1 MFKRKA
7 IESLKEWKAK
17 WAGDYAVLLEGARRV
32 GKSTIAETFAK
43 ENYKSYILV
52 DFSDFSEDLQS
63 IFKSISNRDLFFLR
77 LQDYFKTKLYERK
90 SVIIFDE
97 IQFYPPVR
105 QAIKHLVK
113 DGRYDYIET
122 GLLISIHKNSL
133 EILNPSE
140 EMRIN
145 VYPMDYEE
153 FCWATGENCEAIKEL
168 VSLNR
173 KLDSTNRLLMSKFRI
188 YMAVGGMPQAVDA
201 YLKKRT
207 FQEIDVVKRE
217 IIALYKEDFRKID
230 PNGRI
235 GEMYESIPSQLALK
249 RKFVISYATGKR
261 ETERDKRMMNELIA
275 SKTVLPCYRVREP
288 KAPLKSTRDTKDY
301 KLYVSDVGLFVT
313 LLLSDK
319 KVPEEKLYGKLLSDK
334 LNANL
339 SYLYENVVAQIIAS
353 TNRDLLY
360 FTWKDNHKKKPHEID
375 FLLSDGNKVIPVEVK
390 SSDIKNHASITAF
403 SSKYS
408 SCISRRV
415 LFSQNDF
422 GNEGML
428 ELKPLYS
435 LPCFLENIDKN
446 SK

>member
-7 IESLKEWKAK
+7 IESLKEWKEK
-17 WAGDYAVLLEGARRV
+17 WAGNYAVLLEGARRV

-52 DFSDFSEDLQS
+52 DFSDFSEELQS
-63 IFKSISNRDLFFLR
+63 IFKGINDRDLFFLK
-77 LQDYFKTKLYERK
+77 LQDHFKTKLYERK

-97 IQFYPPVR
+97 IQLYPPVR

-122 GLLISIHKNSL
+122 GSLISIHKNSSK
-133 EILNPSE
+133 IMNPSE

-153 FCWATGENCEAIKEL
+153 FCWATGENYEAIKKL
-168 VSLNR
+168 ISLNR
-173 KLDSTNRLLMSKFRI
+173 KLDATNRSLMAKFRI
-188 YMAVGGMPQAVDA
+188 YMAVGGMPQAVEA
-201 YLKKRT
+201 YLQKKT
-207 FQEIDVVKRE
+207 FQEIDIVKRE

-249 RKFVISYATGKR
+249 KKFRISYATGKR
-261 ETERDKRMMNELIA
+261 ETDRDKRMLNELIA
-275 SKTVLPCYRVREP
+275 SKTILPCYRVRDP
-288 KAPLKSTRDTKDY
+288 KAPLKSTRDTNDY
-301 KLYVSDVGLFVT
+301 KVYVSDVGLFVT

-334 LNANL
+334 LSANL
-339 SYLYENVVAQIIAS
+339 GYLYENVVAQIIAS

-360 FTWKDNHKKKPHEID
+360 FVWKESPEKRPHEID
-375 FLLSDGNKVIPVEVK
+375 FLLSDGDKVIPIEVK

-403 SSKYS
+403 SKKHSRD
-408 SCISRRV
+408 ISRRI
-415 LFSQNDF
+415 LFSQSDF
-422 GNEGML
+422 GNDGML

-435 LPCFLENIDKN
+435 LPCLLEDIDK
-446 SK
+446 KGK